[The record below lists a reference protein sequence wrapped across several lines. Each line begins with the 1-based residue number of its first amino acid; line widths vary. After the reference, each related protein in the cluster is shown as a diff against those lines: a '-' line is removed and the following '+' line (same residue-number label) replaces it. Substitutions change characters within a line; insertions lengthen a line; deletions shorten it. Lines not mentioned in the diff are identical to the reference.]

1 MRRFAQFGTFYNLK
15 NVKSKHEGVILL
27 VKFQAQSVT
36 LLKHHFCA
44 DIFPSFLDCRN
55 LANQA
60 PHLAKHYTQKFD
72 IIVKVV
78 EKLGRQ
84 QVSPI

>member
-1 MRRFAQFGTFYNLK
+1 MTRFAQFGTFYNLK

-44 DIFPSFLDCRN
+44 DVL
-55 LANQA
+55 
-60 PHLAKHYTQKFD
+60 
-72 IIVKVV
+72 
-78 EKLGRQ
+78 
-84 QVSPI
+84 QVF